1 MEKHRAGREHERGGA
16 AGEQIGW
23 EKGRG
28 SLRERWTAWAKL
40 NDSTI
45 LLCSG
50 NGKSPPGE
58 YSACKSIELL
68 SIITMLPNTPPPTL
82 PFRSLPRNG
91 PLLLPSFIF
100 SLLFLPSMHLWNEKA
115 YWEASWG
122 PREVVWA
129 WPIWSRCIGVHVHL
143 CVCVSGRSWLVS
155 YGNGV
160 VVQLYWF
167 TCVVDM
173 RWKHASLSLSIHR
186 VGRKTER
193 DWWR

>member
-1 MEKHRAGREHERGGA
+1 MGILPVFSYFLAAKGPANFLEGRGLLKGYICTMCLWKKHRAGREHERGGA

-68 SIITMLPNTPPPTL
+68 SIITMLPNTPPQHS
-82 PFRSLPRNG
+82 PFG
-91 PLLLPSFIF
+91 PSPAMAPSSSQASFFPSFF
-100 SLLFLPSMHLWNEKA
+100 SHPCICEMKRLTGRLAEGHGRLFEPGPF
-115 YWEASWG
+115 EA
-122 PREVVWA
+122 
-129 WPIWSRCIGVHVHL
+129 GV
-143 CVCVSGRSWLVS
+143 
-155 YGNGV
+155 
-160 VVQLYWF
+160 
-167 TCVVDM
+167 
-173 RWKHASLSLSIHR
+173 
-186 VGRKTER
+186 
-193 DWWR
+193 